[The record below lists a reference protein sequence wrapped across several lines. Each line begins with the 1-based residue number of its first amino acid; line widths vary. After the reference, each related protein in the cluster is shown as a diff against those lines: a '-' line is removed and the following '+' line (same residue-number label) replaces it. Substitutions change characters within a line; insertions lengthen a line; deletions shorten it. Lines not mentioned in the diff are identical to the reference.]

1 MEVKFTMPTGVVYT
15 NKNSHVLILLPD
27 LLEENINKVS
37 SYYSSNQHLNQDL
50 DVETIIEKVKI
61 LSSDNLTVAYDLMTQ
76 AFMLVKTYK
85 VKTNK
90 SLKQL

>member
-1 MEVKFTMPTGVVYT
+1 MEVKFIMPTGEVYT

-61 LSSDNLTVAYDLMTQ
+61 LSSDNLTVAYDLRTQ
-76 AFMLVKTYK
+76 AFMLVKTYE

>member
-1 MEVKFTMPTGVVYT
+1 MEVKFTMPTGEAYT

-76 AFMLVKTYK
+76 AFMLVKTYE

>member
-1 MEVKFTMPTGVVYT
+1 MEVKFTMPTGEVYT
-15 NKNSHVLILLPD
+15 NKNSHVLILLQD

-76 AFMLVKTYK
+76 AFMLVKTYE

>member
-1 MEVKFTMPTGVVYT
+1 MEVKFTMPTGEVYT

-61 LSSDNLTVAYDLMTQ
+61 LSSDNLTVAYDLRNQ
-76 AFMLVKTYK
+76 AFMLVKTYE

>member
-1 MEVKFTMPTGVVYT
+1 MEVKFTMPTGEVYT

-76 AFMLVKTYK
+76 AFMLVKPYK

>member
-1 MEVKFTMPTGVVYT
+1 MEVKFTMPTGEVYT
-15 NKNSHVLILLPD
+15 NKNSHVLILLPE

-61 LSSDNLTVAYDLMTQ
+61 LSSDNLTVAYDLRNQ
-76 AFMLVKTYK
+76 AFMLVKTYE

>member
-1 MEVKFTMPTGVVYT
+1 MEVKFTMPTGEVYT

-76 AFMLVKTYK
+76 AFMLVKTYE
-85 VKTNK
+85 VKKNK

>member
-1 MEVKFTMPTGVVYT
+1 MEVKFTMPTGEVYT

-76 AFMLVKTYK
+76 AFMLVKTYE

>member
-1 MEVKFTMPTGVVYT
+1 MEVKFTMPTGEVYT

>member
-1 MEVKFTMPTGVVYT
+1 MEVKFTMPTGEVYT
-15 NKNSHVLILLPD
+15 NKNSHVLILLQD